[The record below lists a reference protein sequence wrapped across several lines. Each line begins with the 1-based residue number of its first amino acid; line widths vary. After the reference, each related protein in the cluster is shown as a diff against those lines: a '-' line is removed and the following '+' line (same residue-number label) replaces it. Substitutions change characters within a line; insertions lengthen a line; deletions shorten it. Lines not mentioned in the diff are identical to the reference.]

1 MTEDWWW
8 LVSYWVMIDK
18 CQQKSTSK
26 GRRWTWMKRTDD
38 EQFFI
43 FLNLPLVKDDKCWM
57 IDNRTEQT
65 VIFLCSPST
74 REDIWQ
80 ITFLF
85 ITDGDIWL
93 EMTYHIWR
101 LFTSYINTYSI
112 EIRDHLWTLIIIDP
126 SLIFIKDYKYQW
138 WMSNED
144 TEDRDHID
152 DE

>member
-1 MTEDWWW
+1 M
-8 LVSYWVMIDK
+8 
-18 CQQKSTSK
+18 
-26 GRRWTWMKRTDD
+26 
-38 EQFFI
+38 
-43 FLNLPLVKDDKCWM
+43 
-57 IDNRTEQT
+57 
-65 VIFLCSPST
+65 CSPST

-93 EMTYHIWR
+93 EMTDHIWW
-101 LFTSYINTYSI
+101 LFKSYINTYSI

-126 SLIFIKDYKYQW
+126 SLIFIKDHKYQW